1 MNKWVEDGTMD
12 FQLTLRLA
20 LLVLCIGLAGCERRI
35 SFANDVQ
42 PILREHCAEC
52 HDQVGEGMV
61 ASGFSVRDYNSVMS
75 GTRFGPVIVP
85 GSSISSSLYL
95 MIAEKTAPEIR
106 MPPHHIQS
114 LSAGRS
120 APLSEDNVEIIG
132 LWIDQGAKDN

>member
-1 MNKWVEDGTMD
+1 MAS
-12 FQLTLRLA
+12 QLSLKIGLLA
-20 LLVLCIGLAGCERRI
+20 LCVGLSGCERQV

-52 HDQVGEGMV
+52 HNQAGEGES

-75 GTRFGPVIVP
+75 GTKYGQVIVP

-106 MPPHHIQS
+106 MPPHHDES
-114 LSAGRS
+114 LAAGRGV
-120 APLSEDNVEIIG
+120 PLTEDKIETIQ